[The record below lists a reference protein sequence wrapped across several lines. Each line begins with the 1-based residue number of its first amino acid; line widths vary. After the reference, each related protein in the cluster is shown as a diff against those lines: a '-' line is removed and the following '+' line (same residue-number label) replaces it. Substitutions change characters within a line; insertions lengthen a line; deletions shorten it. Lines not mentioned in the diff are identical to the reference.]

1 MLSVQCSAMH
11 RRRGLFRTVL
21 FKAYSWGFMVKLYFK
36 NNPVIGMLA
45 VADSAGV
52 EGL

>member
-11 RRRGLFRTVL
+11 SRQGLFHTVL
-21 FKAYSWGFMVKLYFK
+21 FKAYSWGCMVKLYFK
-36 NNPVIGMLA
+36 NNPVIGMSA
-45 VADSAGV
+45 VANSEGV